1 MKIVYIYFS
10 FSDQLCT
17 IDSKIDENVETC
29 SDMDI
34 GGPLYIKEE
43 GVGSNQ
49 LTPRDRYVQLYYSF
63 LTAAIVQ
70 VYSHWHHIGLSD

>member
-1 MKIVYIYFS
+1 MGSKCCILGSATVTYILKIVYIYFS

-29 SDMDI
+29 SDKDI

-49 LTPRDRYVQLYYSF
+49 LTPRDRCHAVIL
-63 LTAAIVQ
+63 
-70 VYSHWHHIGLSD
+70 